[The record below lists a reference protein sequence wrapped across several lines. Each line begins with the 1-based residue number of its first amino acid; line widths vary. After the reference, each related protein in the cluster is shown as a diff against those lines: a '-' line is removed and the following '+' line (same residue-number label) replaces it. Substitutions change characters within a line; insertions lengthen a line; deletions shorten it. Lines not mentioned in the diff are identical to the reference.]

1 MICRLALK
9 AFTDQKRRFFPHL
22 EDELVGEPCEEET
35 SAAKKLC
42 SSQGWTIGH
51 HQLREKRTLSD
62 ILTNLEHEVPDVKV
76 YTYQRLDWLKRASSL
91 SSLSIDNSSE
101 SSKEQSLRSSNKL
114 RSGPGNA
121 PVEQVAVIELLVPSV
136 FRAVVS
142 LHPAGSIS
150 PDAVSFFSPDEVIF
164 LKELITDNEGNYF

>member
-9 AFTDQKRRFFPHL
+9 AFTNQKRQFFPRL
-22 EDELVGEPCEEET
+22 EDEPVGQACEEET
-35 SAAKKLC
+35 SVAKKLC
-42 SSQGWTIGH
+42 SYQGWTIGH
-51 HQLREKRTLSD
+51 KLREGRTLSD

-91 SSLSIDNSSE
+91 SSLSIDSS
-101 SSKEQSLRSSNKL
+101 SDLPKEQSLRCSNKL
-114 RSGPGNA
+114 RSGSGNS
-121 PVEQVAVIELLVPSV
+121 PVEQVAVIELIVPSV